1 MRTIN
6 YKIEKRIIHK
16 HIKLKNC
23 MGQCGGISYAPNT
36 YNVGPSLTW
45 KAGIEKKGKK
55 MESQKTASTVVIG
68 AM

>member
-16 HIKLKNC
+16 HITLKNC
-23 MGQCGGISYAPNT
+23 MGQSNT